1 MTYAQL
7 TLPEFDHEMATTRKV
22 LERVPDHL
30 LGWKAN
36 EKSNTIGWNACH
48 IAEIPGWAAN
58 ILSEAFFD
66 MNPTGT
72 DPYQTPSLASRD
84 AILALFDGHVQ
95 AGRAAL
101 ARVSDERLMDSWQLR
116 DHGAVLVEMPRVA
129 AFRTWVLSHIIHHRA
144 ILSVY
149 FRLSGVPVPGI
160 YGPSADEQGG

>member
-7 TLPEFDHEMATTRKV
+7 TLPEFDHEMATTRKL
-22 LERVPDHL
+22 LERVPEHL
-30 LGWKAN
+30 LDWKAN

-48 IAEIPGWAAN
+48 IAEIPGWAEN
-58 ILSEAFFD
+58 ILSESFFD
-66 MNPTGT
+66 MNPPGGA
-72 DPYQTPSLASRD
+72 PYETPSLRSRS
-84 AILALFDGHVQ
+84 AILDIFDRHVH

-116 DHGAVLVEMPRVA
+116 DHGTVLLEMPRVA
-129 AFRTWVLSHIIHHRA
+129 AFRTWVISHLIHHRA

-149 FRLSGVPVPGI
+149 YRLNGVPVPGI